1 MLKQSATMR
10 SPMNTQNEEYA
21 EPFRRISPEEARTLM
36 ESGQVSVID
45 VREDWEYA
53 RGHLPNAKLVP
64 LSRIIAAAQQHVE
77 GDNLIFVCEVGQRSA
92 VAAEF
97 AAALG
102 KEHVYNLEGG
112 TSAWRERGFPIEG

>member
-1 MLKQSATMR
+1 
-10 SPMNTQNEEYA
+10 MNTQNEEYA
-21 EPFRRISPEEARTLM
+21 EPFQRISPEEARTLI
-36 ESGQVSVID
+36 ESGQASVID

-53 RGHLPNAKLVP
+53 RGHIPNAKLVP
-64 LSRIIAAAQQHVE
+64 LNRIIAAAQQHVQ